1 MLTYD
6 LEQRGNSTIYEYLYR
21 CIKQDI
27 LDGTLAAG
35 SRLPSKRKFAK
46 HHQVSLKTVEN
57 TYEQLLTEGYIYSE
71 EKRGYFVS
79 PLETDTGSKQARHQ
93 NHVPF
98 SVHGSDALSPAPS
111 PSLSDSKSTGFFAD
125 FTSNQTAS
133 EKFPYDAWAKLIRS
147 ILSQGDNNLL
157 QAVPFEG
164 LYDLRVSIAKYLY
177 GFRGMQV
184 SPDQIV
190 IGAGAEYLCEQLISL
205 LGRGRIYA
213 LEDPGY
219 RKTAEIY
226 RINGACCE
234 YIRVDEN
241 GLCPELLRESPAS
254 VVHVSPGH
262 HFPTGSIMPVA
273 RRQALLEWAEEDAD
287 RYIIEDDY
295 DSEFRFSL
303 RPIPAIQSLRHNH
316 RVIYVNTFSKTLTP
330 AIQIGYMVLPRK
342 LAERYLS
349 AMKGCSCTVSALEQY
364 ALAAFMDNGYFERH
378 IHRMKKYYKAKRNC
392 MLGVL
397 EKSPLYSHVTVEEKD
412 AGSHFLLHLDTP
424 LSDTELKWLAR
435 ENGVRLDCLSE
446 YYAGDKAQRAH
457 TIIVN
462 YSDLEETDFRRAL
475 EVLLLAVSE

>member
-6 LEQRGNSTIYEYLYR
+6 LDQRGDSSLYEYLYR
-21 CIKQDI
+21 CIKLDI
-27 LDGTLAAG
+27 LEGVLAAG

-46 HHQVSLKTVEN
+46 HHQISLKTVEN

-79 PLETDTGSKQARHQ
+79 PLETDTGARQARHQ
-93 NHVPF
+93 SHLPF
-98 SVHGSDALSPAPS
+98 SVYSSEADSPAQAPHTAGT
-111 PSLSDSKSTGFFAD
+111 KAAFFAD
-125 FTSNQTAS
+125 FTSNQTAA
-133 EKFPYDAWAKLIRS
+133 EKFPYDTWAKLLRG
-147 ILSQGDNNLL
+147 ILSEGSCGLL
-157 QAVPFEG
+157 QKVPFEG
-164 LYDLRVSIAKYLY
+164 LYSLRTSIAKYLY

-190 IGAGAEYLCEQLISL
+190 IGAGAEYLCGQLITL
-205 LGRGRIYA
+205 LGRDRIYA

-219 RKTAEIY
+219 RKTAQIY
-226 RINGACCE
+226 QTNGASYE

-241 GLCPELLRESPAS
+241 GLCPNLLRESPAS
-254 VVHVSPGH
+254 VVHISPGH

-273 RRQALLEWAEEDAD
+273 RRQALLDWAEEDAG

-295 DSEFRFSL
+295 DSEFRFSR

-316 RVIYVNTFSKTLTP
+316 RVIYMNTFSKTLTP

-349 AMKGCSCTVSALEQY
+349 AMNSYSCTVSALEQH
-364 ALAAFMDNGYFERH
+364 ALAAFMDNGYYERH
-378 IHRMKKYYKAKRNC
+378 IHRMKKYYKARRDS

-397 EKSPLYSHVTVEEKD
+397 ERSRLYPYVTVDEKD
-412 AGSHFLLHLDTP
+412 AGSHFLLHLHTT

-446 YYAGDKAQRAH
+446 YYAEDKAQRTH

-462 YSDLEETDFRRAL
+462 YSGLEEADFERAL
-475 EVLLLAVSE
+475 EVLLLAT

>member
-6 LEQRGNSTIYEYLYR
+6 LDQRGDSSLYEYLYR
-21 CIKQDI
+21 CIKLDI
-27 LDGTLAAG
+27 LEGVLAAG

-46 HHQVSLKTVEN
+46 HHQISLKTVEN

-79 PLETDTGSKQARHQ
+79 PLETDTGARQARHQ
-93 NHVPF
+93 SHLPF
-98 SVHGSDALSPAPS
+98 SVYSSEADSPAQAPHTAGT
-111 PSLSDSKSTGFFAD
+111 KAAFFAD
-125 FTSNQTAS
+125 FTSNQTAA
-133 EKFPYDAWAKLIRS
+133 EKFPYDTWAKLLRG
-147 ILSQGDNNLL
+147 ILSEGSCGLL
-157 QAVPFEG
+157 QKVPFEG
-164 LYDLRVSIAKYLY
+164 LYSLRTSIAKYLY

-190 IGAGAEYLCEQLISL
+190 IGAGAEYLCGQLITL
-205 LGRGRIYA
+205 LGRDRIYA

-219 RKTAEIY
+219 RKTAQIY
-226 RINGACCE
+226 QTNGASYE

-241 GLCPELLRESPAS
+241 GLCPNLLRESPAS

-273 RRQALLEWAEEDAD
+273 RRQALLDWAEEDAG

-295 DSEFRFSL
+295 DSEFRFSR

-316 RVIYVNTFSKTLTP
+316 RVIYMNTFSKTLTP

-349 AMKGCSCTVSALEQY
+349 AMNSYSCTVSALEQH
-364 ALAAFMDNGYFERH
+364 ALAAFMDNGYYERH
-378 IHRMKKYYKAKRNC
+378 IHRMKKYYKARRDS

-397 EKSPLYSHVTVEEKD
+397 ERSRLYPYVTVDEKD
-412 AGSHFLLHLDTP
+412 AGSHFLLHLHTT

-446 YYAGDKAQRAH
+446 YYAEDKAQRAH

-462 YSDLEETDFRRAL
+462 YSGLEEADFERAL
-475 EVLLLAVSE
+475 EVLLLAT

>member
-6 LEQRGNSTIYEYLYR
+6 LDQRGDSSLYEYLYR
-21 CIKQDI
+21 CIKLDI
-27 LDGTLAAG
+27 LEGVLAAG

-46 HHQVSLKTVEN
+46 HHQISLKTVEN

-79 PLETDTGSKQARHQ
+79 PLETDTGARQARHQ
-93 NHVPF
+93 SHLPF
-98 SVHGSDALSPAPS
+98 SVYGSEADSPAQAPHTAGT
-111 PSLSDSKSTGFFAD
+111 KAAFFAD
-125 FTSNQTAS
+125 FTSNQTAA
-133 EKFPYDAWAKLIRS
+133 EKFPYDTWAKLLRG
-147 ILSQGDNNLL
+147 ILSEGSCGLL
-157 QAVPFEG
+157 QKVPFEG
-164 LYDLRVSIAKYLY
+164 LYSLRTSIAKYLY

-190 IGAGAEYLCEQLISL
+190 IGAGAEYLCGQLIAL
-205 LGRGRIYA
+205 LGRDRIYA

-219 RKTAEIY
+219 RKTAQIY
-226 RINGACCE
+226 QTNGASYK

-241 GLCPELLRESPAS
+241 GLCPNLLRESPAS

-273 RRQALLEWAEEDAD
+273 RRQALLDWAEEDAG

-295 DSEFRFSL
+295 DSEFRFSR

-316 RVIYVNTFSKTLTP
+316 RVIYINTFSKTLTP

-349 AMKGCSCTVSALEQY
+349 AMNSYSCTVSALEQH
-364 ALAAFMDNGYFERH
+364 ALAAFMDNGYYERH
-378 IHRMKKYYKAKRNC
+378 IHRMKKYYKARRDS

-397 EKSPLYSHVTVEEKD
+397 ERSRLYPYVTVDEKD
-412 AGSHFLLHLDTP
+412 AGSHFLLHLHTT

-446 YYAGDKAQRAH
+446 YYAEDKAQRTH

-462 YSDLEETDFRRAL
+462 YSGLEEADFERAL
-475 EVLLLAVSE
+475 EVLLLAT

>member
-6 LEQRGNSTIYEYLYR
+6 LDQRGDSSIYEYLYR
-21 CIKQDI
+21 CIKLDI
-27 LDGTLAAG
+27 LEGVLAAG

-46 HHQVSLKTVEN
+46 HHQISLKTVEN
-57 TYEQLLTEGYIYSE
+57 AYEQLLTEGYIYSE

-79 PLETDTGSKQARHQ
+79 PLETDTGARQARHQ
-93 NHVPF
+93 SHLPF
-98 SVHGSDALSPAPS
+98 SVYGSEADSPAQAPHTAGT
-111 PSLSDSKSTGFFAD
+111 KAAFFAD
-125 FTSNQTAS
+125 FTSNQTAA
-133 EKFPYDAWAKLIRS
+133 EKFPYDTWAKLLRG
-147 ILSQGDNNLL
+147 ILSEGSCGLL
-157 QAVPFEG
+157 QKVPFEG
-164 LYDLRVSIAKYLY
+164 LYSLRTSIAKYLY

-190 IGAGAEYLCEQLISL
+190 IGAGAEYLCGQLIAL
-205 LGRGRIYA
+205 LGRDRIYA

-219 RKTAEIY
+219 RKTAQIY
-226 RINGACCE
+226 QTNGASYE

-241 GLCPELLRESPAS
+241 GLCPNLLRESPAS

-273 RRQALLEWAEEDAD
+273 RRQALLDWAEEDAG

-295 DSEFRFSL
+295 DSEFRFSR

-316 RVIYVNTFSKTLTP
+316 RVIYINTFSKTLTP

-349 AMKGCSCTVSALEQY
+349 AMNSYSCTVSALEQH
-364 ALAAFMDNGYFERH
+364 ALAAFMDNGYYERH
-378 IHRMKKYYKAKRNC
+378 IHRMKKYYKARRDS

-397 EKSPLYSHVTVEEKD
+397 ERSRLYPYVTVDEKD
-412 AGSHFLLHLDTP
+412 AGSHFLLHLHTT

-446 YYAGDKAQRAH
+446 YYAEDKAQRTH

-462 YSDLEETDFRRAL
+462 YSGLEEADFERAL
-475 EVLLLAVSE
+475 EVLLLAT

>member
-6 LEQRGNSTIYEYLYR
+6 LDQRGDSSLYEYLYR
-21 CIKQDI
+21 CIKLDI
-27 LDGTLAAG
+27 LEGVLAAG

-46 HHQVSLKTVEN
+46 HHQISLKTVEN
-57 TYEQLLTEGYIYSE
+57 AYEQLLTEGYIYSE

-79 PLETDTGSKQARHQ
+79 PLETDTGARQARHQ
-93 NHVPF
+93 SHLPF
-98 SVHGSDALSPAPS
+98 SVYGNETDSPAQAPHTVGT
-111 PSLSDSKSTGFFAD
+111 KAAFFAD
-125 FTSNQTAS
+125 FTSNQTAA
-133 EKFPYDAWAKLIRS
+133 EKFPYDTWAKLLRG
-147 ILSQGDNNLL
+147 ILSEGSCGLL
-157 QAVPFEG
+157 QKVPFEG
-164 LYDLRVSIAKYLY
+164 LYSLRTSIAKYLY

-190 IGAGAEYLCEQLISL
+190 IGAGAEYLCGQLIAL
-205 LGRGRIYA
+205 LGRDRIYA

-219 RKTAEIY
+219 RKTAQIY
-226 RINGACCE
+226 QTNGASYE

-241 GLCPELLRESPAS
+241 GLCPNLLRESPAS

-273 RRQALLEWAEEDAD
+273 RRQALLDWAEEDAG

-295 DSEFRFSL
+295 DSEFRFSR

-316 RVIYVNTFSKTLTP
+316 RVIYINTFSKTLTP

-342 LAERYLS
+342 LAEHYLS
-349 AMKGCSCTVSALEQY
+349 AMNSYSCTVSALEQH
-364 ALAAFMDNGYFERH
+364 ALAAFMDNGYYERH
-378 IHRMKKYYKAKRNC
+378 IHRMKKYYKARRDS

-397 EKSPLYSHVTVEEKD
+397 ERSRLYPYVTVDEKD
-412 AGSHFLLHLDTP
+412 AGSHFLLHLHTT

-446 YYAGDKAQRAH
+446 YYAEDKAQRAH

-462 YSDLEETDFRRAL
+462 YSGLEEADFERAL
-475 EVLLLAVSE
+475 EVLLLAT

>member
-6 LEQRGNSTIYEYLYR
+6 LDQRGDSSLYEYLYR
-21 CIKQDI
+21 CIKLDI
-27 LDGTLAAG
+27 LEGVLAAG

-46 HHQVSLKTVEN
+46 HHQISLKTVEN

-79 PLETDTGSKQARHQ
+79 PLETDTGARQARHQ
-93 NHVPF
+93 SHLPF
-98 SVHGSDALSPAPS
+98 SVYGSEADSPAQAPHTAGT
-111 PSLSDSKSTGFFAD
+111 KAAFFAD
-125 FTSNQTAS
+125 FTSNQTAA
-133 EKFPYDAWAKLIRS
+133 EKFPYDTWAKLLRG
-147 ILSQGDNNLL
+147 ILSEGSCGLL
-157 QAVPFEG
+157 QKVPFEG
-164 LYDLRVSIAKYLY
+164 LYSLRTSIAKYLY

-190 IGAGAEYLCEQLISL
+190 IGAGAEYLCGQLIAL
-205 LGRGRIYA
+205 LGRDRIYA

-219 RKTAEIY
+219 RKTAQIY
-226 RINGACCE
+226 QTNGASYK

-241 GLCPELLRESPAS
+241 GLCPNLLRESPAS

-273 RRQALLEWAEEDAD
+273 RRQALLDWAEEDAG

-295 DSEFRFSL
+295 DSEFRFSR

-316 RVIYVNTFSKTLTP
+316 RVIYINTFSKTLTP

-349 AMKGCSCTVSALEQY
+349 AMNSYSCTVSALEQH
-364 ALAAFMDNGYFERH
+364 ALAAFMDNGYYERH
-378 IHRMKKYYKAKRNC
+378 IHRMKKYYKARRDS

-397 EKSPLYSHVTVEEKD
+397 ERSRLYPYVTVDEKD
-412 AGSHFLLHLDTP
+412 AGSHFLLHLHTT
-424 LSDTELKWLAR
+424 LSDTELKWLAC

-446 YYAGDKAQRAH
+446 YYAEDKAQRTH

-462 YSDLEETDFRRAL
+462 YSGLEEADFERAL
-475 EVLLLAVSE
+475 EVLLLAT

>member
-6 LEQRGNSTIYEYLYR
+6 LDQRGDSSLYEYLYR
-21 CIKQDI
+21 CIKLDI
-27 LDGTLAAG
+27 LEGVLAAG

-46 HHQVSLKTVEN
+46 HHQISLKTVEN

-79 PLETDTGSKQARHQ
+79 PLETDTGARQARHQ
-93 NHVPF
+93 SHLPF
-98 SVHGSDALSPAPS
+98 SVYGSEADSPAQAPHTAGTK
-111 PSLSDSKSTGFFAD
+111 DAFFAD
-125 FTSNQTAS
+125 FTSNQTAA
-133 EKFPYDAWAKLIRS
+133 EKFPYDTWAKLLRG
-147 ILSQGDNNLL
+147 ILSEGSCGLL
-157 QAVPFEG
+157 QKVPFEG
-164 LYDLRVSIAKYLY
+164 LYSLRTSIAKYLY

-190 IGAGAEYLCEQLISL
+190 IGAGAEYLCGQLIAL
-205 LGRGRIYA
+205 LGRDRIYA

-219 RKTAEIY
+219 RKTAQIY
-226 RINGACCE
+226 QTNGASYE

-241 GLCPELLRESPAS
+241 GLCPNLLRESPAS

-273 RRQALLEWAEEDAD
+273 RRQALLDWAEEDAG

-295 DSEFRFSL
+295 DSEFRFSR

-316 RVIYVNTFSKTLTP
+316 RVIYINTFSKTLTP

-349 AMKGCSCTVSALEQY
+349 AMNSYSCTVSALEQH
-364 ALAAFMDNGYFERH
+364 ALAAFMDNGYYERH
-378 IHRMKKYYKAKRNC
+378 IHRMKKYYKARRDS

-397 EKSPLYSHVTVEEKD
+397 ERSRLYPYVTVDEKD
-412 AGSHFLLHLDTP
+412 AGSHFLLHLHTT

-446 YYAGDKAQRAH
+446 YYAEDKAQRAH

-462 YSDLEETDFRRAL
+462 YSGLEEADFERAL
-475 EVLLLAVSE
+475 EVLLLAT

>member
-6 LEQRGNSTIYEYLYR
+6 LEQRGDNTIYEYLYR
-21 CIKQDI
+21 CIKLDI
-27 LDGTLAAG
+27 LDGTLTAG
-35 SRLPSKRKFAK
+35 SKLPSKRKFAK
-46 HHQVSLKTVEN
+46 HHQVSLKTIEN
-57 TYEQLLTEGYIYSE
+57 AYEQLLTEGYIYSE

-79 PLETDTGSKQARHQ
+79 PLETDTGVRQARHQ
-93 NHVPF
+93 NHIPF
-98 SVHGSDALSPAPS
+98 SVCGSKAPSPAPLL
-111 PSLSDSKSTGFFAD
+111 PASDSQSTAFFAD
-125 FTSNQTAS
+125 FTSNQTAT
-133 EKFPYDAWAKLIRS
+133 EKFPYDTWAKLLRG
-147 ILSQGDNNLL
+147 ILSEGNRSLL
-157 QAVPFEG
+157 EKLPFEG
-164 LYDLRVSIAKYLY
+164 LYELRVSIAKYLY

-190 IGAGAEYLCEQLISL
+190 VGAGTEYLCGQLISL
-205 LGRGRIYA
+205 LGRDRIYA

-219 RKTAEIY
+219 RKTAQIY
-226 RINGACCE
+226 RTNGASYE

-241 GLCPELLRESPAS
+241 GLCPDLLRESPAS

-273 RRQALLEWAEEDAD
+273 RRQALLEWAEESAG

-295 DSEFRFSL
+295 DSEFRFSR

-316 RVIYVNTFSKTLTP
+316 RVIYMNTFSKTLTP
-330 AIQIGYMVLPRK
+330 AIQIGYMVLPNK

-349 AMKGCSCTVSALEQY
+349 AMSRYSCTASTLEQH

-378 IHRMKKYYKAKRNC
+378 IHRMKKYYKAKRDC
-392 MLGVL
+392 MLDVL
-397 EKSPLYSHVTVEEKD
+397 EQSRLYPYVTIDEKD
-412 AGSHFLLHLDTP
+412 AGSHFLKHLHTP

-446 YYAGDKAQRAH
+446 YYAEDKAQRAH

-462 YSDLEETDFRRAL
+462 YSGLEEADFRKAL
-475 EVLLLAVSE
+475 DVLLLAV

>member
-6 LEQRGNSTIYEYLYR
+6 LDQRGDSSLYEYLYR
-21 CIKQDI
+21 CIKLDI
-27 LDGTLAAG
+27 LEGVLAAG

-46 HHQVSLKTVEN
+46 HHQISLKTVEN

-79 PLETDTGSKQARHQ
+79 PLETDTGARQARHQ
-93 NHVPF
+93 SHLPF
-98 SVHGSDALSPAPS
+98 SVYGSEADSPAQAPHTAGT
-111 PSLSDSKSTGFFAD
+111 KTAFFAD
-125 FTSNQTAS
+125 FTSNQTAT
-133 EKFPYDAWAKLIRS
+133 EKFPYDTWAKLLRG
-147 ILSQGDNNLL
+147 ILSEGSCGLL
-157 QAVPFEG
+157 QKVPFEG
-164 LYDLRVSIAKYLY
+164 LYSLRTSIAKYLY

-190 IGAGAEYLCEQLISL
+190 IGAGAEYLCGQLIAL
-205 LGRGRIYA
+205 LGRDRIYA

-219 RKTAEIY
+219 RKTAQIY
-226 RINGACCE
+226 QTNGASYE

-241 GLCPELLRESPAS
+241 GLCPNLLRESPAS

-273 RRQALLEWAEEDAD
+273 RRQALLDWAEEDAG

-295 DSEFRFSL
+295 DSEFRFSR

-316 RVIYVNTFSKTLTP
+316 RVIYINTFSKTLTP

-349 AMKGCSCTVSALEQY
+349 AMNSYSCTVSALEQH
-364 ALAAFMDNGYFERH
+364 ALAAFMDNGYYERH
-378 IHRMKKYYKAKRNC
+378 IHRMKKYYKARRDS
-392 MLGVL
+392 MLSVL
-397 EKSPLYSHVTVEEKD
+397 ERSRLYPYVTVDEKD
-412 AGSHFLLHLDTP
+412 AGSHFLLHLHTT
-424 LSDTELKWLAR
+424 LSDTELKWLAC

-446 YYAGDKAQRAH
+446 YYAEDKAQRTH

-462 YSDLEETDFRRAL
+462 YSGLEEADFERAL
-475 EVLLLAVSE
+475 EVLLLAT

>member
-6 LEQRGNSTIYEYLYR
+6 LDQRGDSSLYEYLYR
-21 CIKQDI
+21 CIKLDI
-27 LDGTLAAG
+27 LEGVLAAG

-46 HHQVSLKTVEN
+46 HHQISLKTVEN

-79 PLETDTGSKQARHQ
+79 PLETDTGARQARHQ
-93 NHVPF
+93 SHLPF
-98 SVHGSDALSPAPS
+98 SVYGSEADSPAQAPHTAGT
-111 PSLSDSKSTGFFAD
+111 KAAFFAD
-125 FTSNQTAS
+125 FTSNQTAA
-133 EKFPYDAWAKLIRS
+133 EKFPYDTWAKLLRG
-147 ILSQGDNNLL
+147 ILSEGSCGLL
-157 QAVPFEG
+157 QKVPFEG
-164 LYDLRVSIAKYLY
+164 LYSLRTSIAKYLY

-190 IGAGAEYLCEQLISL
+190 IGAGAEYLCGQLIAL
-205 LGRGRIYA
+205 LGRDRIYA

-219 RKTAEIY
+219 RKTAQIY
-226 RINGACCE
+226 QTNGASYK

-241 GLCPELLRESPAS
+241 GLCPNLLRESPAS

-273 RRQALLEWAEEDAD
+273 RRQALLDWAEEDAG

-295 DSEFRFSL
+295 DSEFRFSR

-316 RVIYVNTFSKTLTP
+316 RVIYINTFSKTLTP

-349 AMKGCSCTVSALEQY
+349 AMNSYSCTVSALEQH
-364 ALAAFMDNGYFERH
+364 ALAAFMDNGYYERH
-378 IHRMKKYYKAKRNC
+378 IHRMKKYYKARRDS

-397 EKSPLYSHVTVEEKD
+397 ERSRLYPYVTVDEKD
-412 AGSHFLLHLDTP
+412 AGSHFLLHLHTT

-446 YYAGDKAQRAH
+446 YYAEDKAQRAH

-462 YSDLEETDFRRAL
+462 YSGLEEADFERAL
-475 EVLLLAVSE
+475 EVLLLAT

>member
-6 LEQRGNSTIYEYLYR
+6 LDQRGDSSLYEYLYR
-21 CIKQDI
+21 CIKLDI
-27 LDGTLAAG
+27 LEGVLAAG

-46 HHQVSLKTVEN
+46 HHQISLKTVEN

-71 EKRGYFVS
+71 EKRGYYVS
-79 PLETDTGSKQARHQ
+79 PLETDTGARQARHQ
-93 NHVPF
+93 SHLPF
-98 SVHGSDALSPAPS
+98 SVYGSEVDSPAPE
-111 PSLSDSKSTGFFAD
+111 PHTAGAKAAFFAD
-125 FTSNQTAS
+125 FTSNQTAA
-133 EKFPYDAWAKLIRS
+133 EKFPYDTWAKLIRG
-147 ILSQGDNNLL
+147 ILSEGSCGLL
-157 QAVPFEG
+157 QKVPFEG
-164 LYDLRVSIAKYLY
+164 LYALRTSIAKYLY

-190 IGAGAEYLCEQLISL
+190 IGAGAEYLCGQLIAL
-205 LGRGRIYA
+205 LGRDRIYA

-219 RKTAEIY
+219 RKTAQIY
-226 RINGACCE
+226 RTNGASYE

-241 GLCPELLRESPAS
+241 GLCPNLLRESPAS

-262 HFPTGSIMPVA
+262 HFPTGSIMPIA
-273 RRQALLEWAEEDAD
+273 RRQALLDWAEEDAG

-295 DSEFRFSL
+295 DSEFRFSR

-316 RVIYVNTFSKTLTP
+316 RVIYMNTFSKTLTP

-349 AMKGCSCTVSALEQY
+349 AMNSYSCTVSALEQH
-364 ALAAFMDNGYFERH
+364 ALAAFMDNGYYERH
-378 IHRMKKYYKAKRNC
+378 IHRMKKYYKARRDS

-397 EKSPLYSHVTVEEKD
+397 ERSRLYPYVAVDEKD
-412 AGSHFLLHLDTP
+412 AGSHFLMHLHTT

-446 YYAGDKAQRAH
+446 YYAEDKAQRAH

-462 YSDLEETDFRRAL
+462 YSGLEEADFERAL
-475 EVLLLAVSE
+475 EVLLLAT

>member
-6 LEQRGNSTIYEYLYR
+6 LDQRGDSSLYEYLYR
-21 CIKQDI
+21 CIKLDI
-27 LDGTLAAG
+27 LEGVLAAG

-46 HHQVSLKTVEN
+46 HHQISLKTVEN
-57 TYEQLLTEGYIYSE
+57 AYEQLLTEGYIYSE

-79 PLETDTGSKQARHQ
+79 PLETDTGARQARHQ
-93 NHVPF
+93 SHLPF
-98 SVHGSDALSPAPS
+98 SVYGSEADSPVQAPHTAGT
-111 PSLSDSKSTGFFAD
+111 KAAFFAD
-125 FTSNQTAS
+125 FTSNQTAA
-133 EKFPYDAWAKLIRS
+133 EKFPYDTWAKLLRG
-147 ILSQGDNNLL
+147 ILSEGSCGLL
-157 QAVPFEG
+157 QKVPFEG
-164 LYDLRVSIAKYLY
+164 LYSLRTSIAKYLY

-190 IGAGAEYLCEQLISL
+190 IGAGAEYLCGQLIAL
-205 LGRGRIYA
+205 LGRDRIYA

-219 RKTAEIY
+219 RKTAQIY
-226 RINGACCE
+226 QTNGASYK

-241 GLCPELLRESPAS
+241 GLCPNLLRESPAS

-273 RRQALLEWAEEDAD
+273 RRQALLDWAEEDAG

-295 DSEFRFSL
+295 DSEFRFSR

-316 RVIYVNTFSKTLTP
+316 RVIYINTFSKTLTP

-349 AMKGCSCTVSALEQY
+349 AMNSYSCTVSALEQH
-364 ALAAFMDNGYFERH
+364 ALAAFMDNGYYERH
-378 IHRMKKYYKAKRNC
+378 IHRMKKYYKARRDS

-397 EKSPLYSHVTVEEKD
+397 ERSRLYPYVTVDEKD
-412 AGSHFLLHLDTP
+412 AGSHFLLHLHTT

-446 YYAGDKAQRAH
+446 YYAEDKAQRAH

-462 YSDLEETDFRRAL
+462 YSGLEEADFERAL
-475 EVLLLAVSE
+475 EVLLLAT